1 VKIIDL
7 RDSTGSGDVDIS
19 TIVKV
24 TSNNNR
30 QDESIQGLSGRK
42 LKVEKKI
49 LLKRKRKIF
58 FLKIPSD
65 WKNPSGNYHIGI
77 KSLKHLIPSCAFD
90 RIIVKKIKRKN

>member
-49 LLKRKRKIF
+49 LLKI
-58 FLKIPSD
+58 
-65 WKNPSGNYHIGI
+65 
-77 KSLKHLIPSCAFD
+77 
-90 RIIVKKIKRKN
+90 